1 MSRKIEEKPGFSYF
15 MTTPCEAWDALEYH
29 EEWRVYKYPMN
40 KGKLTTAL
48 YKQLDWF
55 KTEGSEEEKKSAER
69 MLNQFKEGLGIG
81 GCIHDF
87 WIKAMAERQASLKEL
102 KVDAKV
108 RGLKA
113 EQRLTIATVA
123 TKQVEEYALSTTLD
137 VHTEQVGEKRKD
149 FTGKNDTDVL
159 SPTKKR
165 IEKRPLYTEPTTDDE
180 EFEEESMFFEPSNIT
195 KIQEIVAETIERTI
209 DDWEVK
215 LLKWQQHALK
225 QLINGVQYPSEQ
237 SIYNILC
244 ASSIFYFQQERRP
257 TYTGFLTTNE
267 IADIRSHVLS
277 KFEIIEIPDRV
288 KEYVKENKKV
298 EEIERFLKRDV
309 GKQVDE
315 KLLIRTF
322 FRLLEECV
330 LWDPLVNL
338 DELTEGIFVVD
349 YIAPLFNRTI
359 HYFNYTTMHSWIDVK
374 SYASELRRGHAVF
387 GEVTSPKRQND
398 SHKVNWDIYRGA
410 THAKD
415 DIDYDINQRGKELQ
429 SHEKKRIVTI
439 VSGYKMS
446 VCVMELYSPG
456 IYLFVEVASCNIPK
470 NVRDLEQ
477 IMIIYQILMS
487 VRHNAVDILGEK
499 FCTTPLQTDYKEWTR
514 PTVSPQ

>member
-1 MSRKIEEKPGFSYF
+1 
-15 MTTPCEAWDALEYH
+15 WDALEYH

-55 KTEGSEEEKKSAER
+55 KNEGSEEEKKSAER
-69 MLNQFKEGLGIG
+69 MLNQFKVRPRFCELYDGCGRKHGGLRFLPMYGLRFHPVAKQTTRLRLLSGDGLRFRRNPFMNLQECID

-102 KVDAKV
+102 KVDAEV

-137 VHTEQVGEKRKD
+137 VHTEQ
-149 FTGKNDTDVL
+149 
-159 SPTKKR
+159 R

-180 EFEEESMFFEPSNIT
+180 EFDEESMFFEPSNIT

-209 DDWEVK
+209 DDGWEVK

-288 KEYVKENKKV
+288 KEYVKENKK
-298 EEIERFLKRDV
+298 
-309 GKQVDE
+309 
-315 KLLIRTF
+315 
-322 FRLLEECV
+322 
-330 LWDPLVNL
+330 
-338 DELTEGIFVVD
+338 
-349 YIAPLFNRTI
+349 
-359 HYFNYTTMHSWIDVK
+359 
-374 SYASELRRGHAVF
+374 
-387 GEVTSPKRQND
+387 
-398 SHKVNWDIYRGA
+398 
-410 THAKD
+410 
-415 DIDYDINQRGKELQ
+415 
-429 SHEKKRIVTI
+429 
-439 VSGYKMS
+439 
-446 VCVMELYSPG
+446 
-456 IYLFVEVASCNIPK
+456 
-470 NVRDLEQ
+470 
-477 IMIIYQILMS
+477 
-487 VRHNAVDILGEK
+487 
-499 FCTTPLQTDYKEWTR
+499 
-514 PTVSPQ
+514 